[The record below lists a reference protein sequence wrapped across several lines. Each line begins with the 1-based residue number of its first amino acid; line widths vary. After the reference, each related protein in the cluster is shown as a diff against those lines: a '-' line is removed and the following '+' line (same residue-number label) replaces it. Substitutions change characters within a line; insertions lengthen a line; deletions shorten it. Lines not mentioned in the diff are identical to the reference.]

1 MRRFEVSPAAIGSL
15 ALHLGVAV
23 AMMVH
28 FGSREL
34 KVGSVVPVT
43 IVSNAPPAPPPP
55 AVQGPEELPAQAEE
69 PTPEPQPPTPEPP
82 APQPKPTPTPPPKP
96 TPTPPPKTAPTP
108 TPKAAPPKA
117 TQPAPK
123 PAPKG
128 LDLDALDAS
137 LAPSKPTG
145 GRASN
150 ATKGPSRAATSP
162 TPRDTI
168 GDTLA
173 AGQAIRGLADEL
185 QRRWNPNCDV
195 EGGRDV
201 LVRVTFL
208 IGAGGGVSG
217 TPAVEIASARNDV
230 AQAAA
235 DRAVRA
241 VFAASPFRNLPREF
255 YGQRVKV
262 NFIAREA
269 CANR

>member
-1 MRRFEVSPAAIGSL
+1 MRRIEVSPAALGSL
-15 ALHLGVAV
+15 ALHVGVAV

-28 FGSREL
+28 LGSREL

-43 IVSNAPPAPPPP
+43 IVSNAPPADPPP
-55 AVQGPEELPAQAEE
+55 AVQGPEELPAQTEA
-69 PTPEPQPPTPEPP
+69 PTPEPVPPTPEPP
-82 APQPKPTPTPPPKP
+82 APTPKPTPAPPQP
-96 TPTPPPKTAPTP
+96 TPAP

-123 PAPKG
+123 PVQKG

-150 ATKGPSRAATSP
+150 ATKGPPRAATSP

-168 GDTLA
+168 GDVLGA
-173 AGQAIRGLADEL
+173 SQAMAGLKDEL

-195 EGGRDV
+195 DGGRDV
-201 LVRVTFL
+201 QLSVTFL
-208 IGAGGGVSG
+208 IGAGGALSG
-217 TPAVEIASARNDV
+217 TPTSEITSARNDV
-230 AQAAA
+230 SQAAA

-241 VFAASPFRNLPREF
+241 VYAASPFRNVPRDY

-262 NFIAREA
+262 NFKAREA

>member
-1 MRRFEVSPAAIGSL
+1 MRRTLVSPAAIGSL

-23 AMMVH
+23 ALMVH
-28 FGSREL
+28 LGSREL

-55 AVQGPEELPAQAEE
+55 AEQGPVEQVEQTEA
-69 PTPEPQPPTPEPP
+69 PTPEPTP
-82 APQPKPTPTPPPKP
+82 PTPPP
-96 TPTPPPKTAPTP
+96 PTP
-108 TPKAAPPKA
+108 TPKAAPPQPTPKA
-117 TQPAPK
+117 APPTPK
-123 PAPKG
+123 PPVQKG

-137 LAPSKPTG
+137 LSK
-145 GRASN
+145 ASPKAAN
-150 ATKGPSRAATSP
+150 AQKGPSRPATSP

-185 QRRWNPNCDV
+185 QRRWNPNCEV

-201 LVRVTFL
+201 LVRVEFV
-208 IGAGGGVSG
+208 IGSGGALSG
-217 TPAVEIASARNDV
+217 TPRPEIVSGRGDI

-241 VFAASPFRNLPREF
+241 VFASSPFRNLPREF

>member
-1 MRRFEVSPAAIGSL
+1 MRRIEVSPAAIGSL

-23 AMMVH
+23 ALMVH
-28 FGSREL
+28 LGSREL

-43 IVSNAPPAPPPP
+43 IVWNAPPAPPPP
-55 AVQGPEELPAQAEE
+55 AEQGPVEQVEQTEA
-69 PTPEPQPPTPEPP
+69 PTPEPTP
-82 APQPKPTPTPPPKP
+82 PTPPP
-96 TPTPPPKTAPTP
+96 PTP
-108 TPKAAPPKA
+108 TPKAAPP
-117 TQPAPK
+117 QPTPKPAPPPPK

-137 LAPSKPTG
+137 LSKPTPKT
-145 GRASN
+145 SN
-150 ATKGPSRAATSP
+150 AQKGPTRAATSP

-185 QRRWNPNCDV
+185 QRRWNPNCEV

-208 IGAGGGVSG
+208 IGSGGALSG
-217 TPAVEIASARNDV
+217 QPAVEIASARTDV

>member
-1 MRRFEVSPAAIGSL
+1 
-15 ALHLGVAV
+15 
-23 AMMVH
+23 MVH
-28 FGSREL
+28 LGSREL

-55 AVQGPEELPAQAEE
+55 AVQGPEELPAQAEA
-69 PTPEPQPPTPEPP
+69 PTPQPVPPTPTPP
-82 APQPKPTPTPPPKP
+82 APQPQPTPPPPKP
-96 TPTPPPKTAPTP
+96 TPAPPPKPTPAPTP
-108 TPKAAPPKA
+108 TPKAAPPPKA
-117 TQPAPK
+117 TPPAPK
-123 PAPKG
+123 PVQKG

-137 LAPSKPTG
+137 LAPTKPTG

-150 ATKGPSRAATSP
+150 AQKGPPRAATSP
-162 TPRDTI
+162 TARDTI

-173 AGQAIRGLADEL
+173 AGQAIRGLAEEL

-201 LVRVTFL
+201 LVSVTFM
-208 IGAGGGVSG
+208 IGGGGQVSG
-217 TPAVEIASARNDV
+217 TPTVEFRSPRTDV
-230 AQAAA
+230 AEVAG

>member
-1 MRRFEVSPAAIGSL
+1 MRRIEVSPAAIGSI

-23 AMMVH
+23 ALMVH
-28 FGSREL
+28 LGSREL

-43 IVSNAPPAPPPP
+43 IVSNAPPSDPPP
-55 AVQGPEELPAQAEE
+55 AVQGPEELPAQTEA
-69 PTPEPQPPTPEPP
+69 PTPEPVPPTPP
-82 APQPKPTPTPPPKP
+82 APQPRPTPAPPQ
-96 TPTPPPKTAPTP
+96 PTP

-123 PAPKG
+123 PVQKG

-145 GRASN
+145 GKSSN
-150 ATKGPSRAATSP
+150 ATKGPTRTATSL

-168 GDTLA
+168 GDSLA
-173 AGQAIRGLADEL
+173 YNQAMAGLVDEL

-195 EGGRDV
+195 EGARDV
-201 LVRVTFL
+201 SVTVTFI

-217 TPAVEIASARNDV
+217 TPTVQIKSARNDV
-230 AQAAA
+230 SQTAA
-235 DRAVRA
+235 DRALRA
-241 VFAASPFRNLPREF
+241 VMGASPFRSLPREY
-255 YGQRVKV
+255 YGRKTV

-269 CANR
+269 CAYR

>member
-1 MRRFEVSPAAIGSL
+1 LRRIEVSPAAIGSL
-15 ALHLGVAV
+15 ALHLGVA
-23 AMMVH
+23 AALMLNL
-28 FGSREL
+28 GSREL

-43 IVSNAPPAPPPP
+43 IVSSAPASDPPP
-55 AVQGPEELPAQAEE
+55 AIQGPEELPAQAEA
-69 PTPEPQPPTPEPP
+69 PSPDPVPPTPEAP
-82 APQPKPTPTPPPKP
+82 APLPKPTPAPPQ
-96 TPTPPPKTAPTP
+96 P
-108 TPKAAPPKA
+108 TPKTAPPKA

-123 PAPKG
+123 PVQKG

-137 LAPSKPTG
+137 LSTPKSG

-150 ATKGPSRAATSP
+150 ATKGPPRAATSP

-168 GDTLA
+168 GDSLA
-173 AGQAIRGLADEL
+173 AGQAVKGLADEL

-208 IGAGGGVSG
+208 IGGGGQVSG
-217 TPAVEIASARNDV
+217 TPSAEIASARNEV
-230 AQAAA
+230 SQAAA
-235 DRAVRA
+235 ERAVRA